1 MRYLVLLSI
10 FASSFSFGQTNI
22 FQTWTETGTKFALNK
37 RLSLGADWSNR
48 IGENGF
54 ATVFPQL
61 SFKYK
66 VSDWFRPS
74 IDFRYVLKKQ
84 LDATYQASGRVNFNT
99 QFNYHKKR
107 LSAGLRFRYQYQF
120 SNLNSQ
126 YDSEFDKAFRI
137 KPNIEYDINNSVIS
151 PVVSVEFFYDPNYSD
166 LGRRF
171 NEIRYFVGGS
181 LDLNGPHQIQIGYM
195 FNQKINLPAP
205 VNKQILSLSYM
216 YNVKLYKD
224 KKNVKTT
231 STKNASRDL

>member
-107 LSAGLRFRYQYQF
+107 LSAGLRLRYQYQF

>member
-107 LSAGLRFRYQYQF
+107 LSAGLRLRYQYQF

-171 NEIRYFVGGS
+171 NEIRYFVGSS

>member
-22 FQTWTETGTKFALNK
+22 FQTWTETGAKFALNK
-37 RLSLGADWSNR
+37 RLSLGADWTNR
-48 IGENGF
+48 IGANGF
-54 ATVFPQL
+54 ATVFPQINL
-61 SFKYK
+61 KYK

-137 KPNIEYDINNSVIS
+137 KPNIEYDINNSIIS
-151 PVVSVEFFYDPNYSD
+151 PIISVEFFYDPNYSD

>member
-74 IDFRYVLKKQ
+74 LDFRYVLKKQ

-107 LSAGLRFRYQYQF
+107 LSAGLRLRYQYQF

>member
-1 MRYLVLLSI
+1 
-10 FASSFSFGQTNI
+10 
-22 FQTWTETGTKFALNK
+22 
-37 RLSLGADWSNR
+37 
-48 IGENGF
+48 
-54 ATVFPQL
+54 L

-74 IDFRYVLKKQ
+74 LDFRYVLKKQ

-107 LSAGLRFRYQYQF
+107 LSAGLRLRYQYQF

>member
-37 RLSLGADWSNR
+37 RLSLGADWTNR

-107 LSAGLRFRYQYQF
+107 LSAGLRLRYQYQF